1 MYFYGV
7 IPVNVLRENVI
18 PATGQESP
26 SRRDW
31 VGMKFLKNLTVCAS
45 CASLVLLVQSC
56 GDDTTLSPVYALSS
70 SAQESS
76 SNMPKS
82 SSQDLS
88 SSFADSESSSSLVG
102 LSSSSQDVGGF
113 SSSETSLSAGTELPA
128 GTESSSFVAMS
139 SAEKPTSSESSQ
151 NSSSSSNAVQSSSS
165 VKSSASVSSS
175 SETPSSSSALPIK
188 IDFFN
193 GADISEVQE
202 YERRNA
208 KFFDVDG
215 KESDIFTILKNHG
228 FNSIRLRTFVSPK
241 AKYGYAANGCGHD
254 AEAYGDKDHVV
265 AYAKKAKAAGM
276 GLLVDIHYSDV
287 WADPGKQIIP
297 ERWRGVNNANA
308 MADSVYAYTK
318 DLMNALKDAG
328 ATPDMVQIGNET
340 TPGILIHKPNSKT
353 DCWGNGVDK
362 AATSVNGDMGTAA
375 GKANAAKY
383 FNAGIKAV
391 KEVSPTTK
399 TVLHIERIR
408 QANTVTW
415 WMGVVFDD
423 YKIPADVMG
432 FSAYTAYGDGGPDNW
447 MNLFNTVTTK
457 YSKLEFIVAEYN
469 GGDKDNHYN
478 FDKSRQKTR
487 ENVKK
492 LNRWIG
498 TFFWEPTIGG
508 AWGPAL
514 FDKRGNDYYA
524 NSKAFEEFF

>member
-1 MYFYGV
+1 MNF
-7 IPVNVLRENVI
+7 E
-18 PATGQESP
+18 
-26 SRRDW
+26 
-31 VGMKFLKNLTVCAS
+31 K
-45 CASLVLLVQSC
+45 SLVLGLVCVSFAIFSQGC
-56 GDDTTLSPVYALSS
+56 GDDPISSPLANSQSFGVEQSS
-70 SAQESS
+70 SSS
-76 SNMPKS
+76 SS
-82 SSQDLS
+82 SSVSLSNVEGSSSSKVVEPVETSSS
-88 SSFADSESSSSLVG
+88 SSFA
-102 LSSSSQDVGGF
+102 
-113 SSSETSLSAGTELPA
+113 
-128 GTESSSFVAMS
+128 
-139 SAEKPTSSESSQ
+139 
-151 NSSSSSNAVQSSSS
+151 NSSSANI
-165 VKSSASVSSS
+165 SVSSS
-175 SETPSSSSALPIK
+175 SSSATISSSSWSEAIGSSSSKAVEPVESSSSTKSSSSCHSGSNPESSFSAQPIK
-188 IDFFN
+188 IDFYN

-202 YERRNA
+202 YERNNT
-208 KFFDVDG
+208 KFYDVDG
-215 KESDIFTILKNHG
+215 KEGDIFTILKNHG

-241 AKYGYAANGCGHD
+241 AKYGYAASGCGHD

-265 AYAKKAKAAGM
+265 AYAKKVKAAGM

-318 DLMNALKDAG
+318 DLMIALKNAG
-328 ATPDMVQIGNET
+328 ATPDMVQVGNET

-408 QANTVTW
+408 QASTVNW
-415 WMGVVFDD
+415 WMGVVFDE

-432 FSAYTAYGDGGPDNW
+432 FSAYTAYGDGTPDYW
-447 MNLFNTVTTK
+447 KSLFNSLTSK

-469 GGDKDNHYN
+469 GGDSDNHYK
-478 FDKSRQKTR
+478 FDGSRKKTR
-487 ENVKK
+487 EMISGM
-492 LNRWIG
+492 NRWIG

-508 AWGPAL
+508 AWGAGL
-514 FDKRGNDYYA
+514 FDWKGKDLYA
-524 NSKAFEEFF
+524 NAKAFEEFY

>member
-1 MYFYGV
+1 
-7 IPVNVLRENVI
+7 
-18 PATGQESP
+18 
-26 SRRDW
+26 
-31 VGMKFLKNLTVCAS
+31 MKSLKNLAACVS
-45 CASLVLLVQSC
+45 CASLALFMLGC
-56 GDDTTLSPVYALSS
+56 GDDPASSPVYALSS
-70 SAQESS
+70 SSAQESS
-76 SNMPKS
+76 S
-82 SSQDLS
+82 
-88 SSFADSESSSSLVG
+88 SFLEN

-113 SSSETSLSAGTELPA
+113 SSSLSEPDA
-128 GTESSSFVAMS
+128 ESSSSIATS
-139 SAEKPTSSESSQ
+139 SAVEPTSSETLQ
-151 NSSSSSNAVQSSSS
+151 SSSSSEAQSSVAESSSS
-165 VKSSASVSSS
+165 QAISS
-175 SETPSSSSALPIK
+175 SETPSSSSAQPIK
-188 IDFFN
+188 IDFYN

-202 YERRNA
+202 YERNNT
-208 KFFDVDG
+208 KFYDVDG

-241 AKYGYAANGCGHD
+241 AKYGYAASGCGHD
-254 AEAYGDKDHVV
+254 SEAYGDKDHVV
-265 AYAKKAKAAGM
+265 AFAKKVRAAGM

-318 DLMNALKDAG
+318 DLMLALKNAG

-340 TPGILIHKPNSKT
+340 TPGILIHKPNNNT

-408 QANTVTW
+408 KEETVKW
-415 WMGVVFDD
+415 WMGVIFDD

-432 FSAYTAYGDGGPDNW
+432 FSAYTAYGDGTPDKW
-447 MNLFNTVTTK
+447 KNLFNTITTK

-469 GGDKDNHYN
+469 GGDSDNHYN

-487 ENVKK
+487 EFVREM
-492 LNRWIG
+492 NRWIG
-498 TFFWEPTIGG
+498 SFFWEPTIGG
-508 AWGPAL
+508 AWGPGL
-514 FDKRGNDYYA
+514 FDWRGKDLYA
-524 NSKAFEEFF
+524 NAKAFEEFF

>member
-1 MYFYGV
+1 MS
-7 IPVNVLRENVI
+7 I
-18 PATGQESP
+18 
-26 SRRDW
+26 
-31 VGMKFLKNLTVCAS
+31 LKSSFIGLACV
-45 CASLVLLVQSC
+45 SLAILSQGC
-56 GDDTTLSPVYALSS
+56 GDDSALSS
-70 SAQESS
+70 AVI
-76 SNMPKS
+76 
-82 SSQDLS
+82 L
-88 SSFADSESSSSLVG
+88 
-102 LSSSSQDVGGF
+102 
-113 SSSETSLSAGTELPA
+113 
-128 GTESSSFVAMS
+128 
-139 SAEKPTSSESSQ
+139 SSESHEE
-151 NSSSSSNAVQSSSS
+151 SSNSNTLTSSAVQSSSS
-165 VKSSASVSSS
+165 SSAALNEVYDSSS
-175 SETPSSSSALPIK
+175 STNSPTSSFAESSSSKDVEPVETSSSSSHHSELDPELSSSSRHSGLDPESSSSQHFGPDPESSSSSSSRHSVPDPESSSSAKPVK

-202 YERRNA
+202 YERNNT
-208 KFFDVDG
+208 KFYDVDG

-265 AYAKKAKAAGM
+265 AYAKKVKAAGM

-318 DLMNALKDAG
+318 DLMIALKNAG
-328 ATPDMVQIGNET
+328 ATPDMVQVGNET

-408 QANTVTW
+408 QASTVNW
-415 WMGVVFDD
+415 WMGVIFDD

-432 FSAYTAYGDGGPDNW
+432 FSAYTAYGDGSPDNW
-447 MNLFNTVTTK
+447 KSLFNSLTSK

-469 GGDKDNHYN
+469 GGDSDNHYK
-478 FDKSRQKTR
+478 FDGSRKKTR
-487 ENVKK
+487 EMISGMNH
-492 LNRWIG
+492 WIG

-508 AWGPAL
+508 AWGPSL
-514 FDKRGNDYYA
+514 FDKRGKDLYA
-524 NSKAFEEFF
+524 NAKAFEEFF

>member
-1 MYFYGV
+1 MS
-7 IPVNVLRENVI
+7 I
-18 PATGQESP
+18 
-26 SRRDW
+26 
-31 VGMKFLKNLTVCAS
+31 LKSSFIGLACVSFA
-45 CASLVLLVQSC
+45 VLLQGC
-56 GDDTTLSPVYALSS
+56 GDDSALSS
-70 SAQESS
+70 AVILSSDSHEESS
-76 SNMPKS
+76 NSNI
-82 SSQDLS
+82 L
-88 SSFADSESSSSLVG
+88 
-102 LSSSSQDVGGF
+102 
-113 SSSETSLSAGTELPA
+113 
-128 GTESSSFVAMS
+128 
-139 SAEKPTSSESSQ
+139 TSS
-151 NSSSSSNAVQSSSS
+151 AVQSSSS
-165 VKSSASVSSS
+165 SSAALNEVYDSSS
-175 SETPSSSSALPIK
+175 STNSPTSSFAESSSSKDVEPVETSSSSSHHSELDPELSSSSRHSGLDPESSSSQHFGPDPESSSSSSSRHFGPDPESSSSAKPVK
-188 IDFFN
+188 IDFYN

-202 YERRNA
+202 YERNNT
-208 KFFDVDG
+208 KFYDVDG

-241 AKYGYAANGCGHD
+241 AKYGYAASGCGHD

-265 AYAKKAKAAGM
+265 AYAKKVKAAGM

-318 DLMNALKDAG
+318 DLMIALKNAG
-328 ATPDMVQIGNET
+328 ATPDMVQVGNET

-408 QANTVTW
+408 QASTVNW
-415 WMGVVFDD
+415 WMGVVFDE

-432 FSAYTAYGDGGPDNW
+432 FSAYTAYGDGTPDNW
-447 MNLFNTVTTK
+447 KSLFNSLTSK

-469 GGDKDNHYN
+469 GGDSDNHYK
-478 FDKSRQKTR
+478 FDGSRKKTR
-487 ENVKK
+487 EMISGMNH
-492 LNRWIG
+492 WIG

-508 AWGPAL
+508 AWGAGL
-514 FDKRGNDYYA
+514 FDWRGKDLYA
-524 NSKAFEEFF
+524 NAKAFEEFF

>member
-1 MYFYGV
+1 
-7 IPVNVLRENVI
+7 
-18 PATGQESP
+18 
-26 SRRDW
+26 
-31 VGMKFLKNLTVCAS
+31 MKFLKNLAACVS
-45 CASLVLLVQSC
+45 CASVALLMQSC
-56 GDDTTLSPVYALSS
+56 GDDTALSPVYALSS
-70 SAQESS
+70 SSAQESS
-76 SNMPKS
+76 SCHSGLDP
-82 SSQDLS
+82 
-88 SSFADSESSSSLVG
+88 ESSSSVSESSAQESSSSVEIF
-102 LSSSSQDVGGF
+102 SSSSQDVGGS
-113 SSSETSLSAGTELPA
+113 SSSETSLSAGI
-128 GTESSSFVAMS
+128 ESSSSVATS
-139 SAEKPTSSESSQ
+139 SEIEPTSSETLQ
-151 NSSSSSNAVQSSSS
+151 SSSSSEAQSSVAESSSS
-165 VKSSASVSSS
+165 QAISS
-175 SETPSSSSALPIK
+175 SETPSSSSAQPIK
-188 IDFFN
+188 IDFYN

-202 YERRNA
+202 YERNNT
-208 KFFDVDG
+208 KFYDVDG

-241 AKYGYAANGCGHD
+241 AKYGYAASGCGHD
-254 AEAYGDKDHVV
+254 SEAYGDKDHVV
-265 AYAKKAKAAGM
+265 AFAKKVKAAGM

-318 DLMNALKDAG
+318 DLMIALKNAG
-328 ATPDMVQIGNET
+328 ATPDMVQVGNET

-408 QANTVTW
+408 QAETVKW
-415 WMGVVFDD
+415 WMGVIFDD

-432 FSAYTAYGDGGPDNW
+432 FSAYTAYGDGTPDKW
-447 MNLFNTVTTK
+447 SNLFNTITTK

-469 GGDKDNHYN
+469 GGDSDNHYN

-487 ENVKK
+487 ESVRKM
-492 LNRWIG
+492 NRWIG
-498 TFFWEPTIGG
+498 SFFWEPTIGG
-508 AWGPAL
+508 AWGSGL
-514 FDKRGNDYYA
+514 FDWRGKDLYA
-524 NSKAFEEFF
+524 NAKAFEEFF